1 MPRYFFH
8 MVGESPDLDGAILDS
23 DHAAWAQAV
32 TACGELIRSI
42 DGDMRPGED
51 LHMNVEDE
59 MGDTIFSLRFS
70 TGRRTLRD
78 GEGGT
83 GQARAALPS
92 EGS

>member
-8 MVGESPDLDGAILDS
+8 MVGESPDSDGAILDN

-42 DGDMRPGED
+42 DGDMRPGEN
-51 LHMNVEDE
+51 LHMNVQDE
-59 MGDTIFSLRFS
+59 LGDTIFSLRFS
-70 TGRRTLRD
+70 TRRRALSE

-83 GQARAALPS
+83 GQARVARPS